1 MTYPSRLVA
10 VNIGKESSYGTP
22 ATPTYSMPAHP
33 QFADNHQP
41 QPDTAWR
48 GAPASSFGH
57 GLGTLDSILALDGPA
72 YADIIGFPLA
82 GILGDLSTT
91 IGTPN
96 TQSIAALNT
105 GLQQTPSYTLYL
117 ADGLDCLQWP
127 GCKFNSVTI
136 AGSGDGILQWS
147 GALQGMPGSVVTAPA
162 KNFTG
167 VPMFAGW
174 AGNVQ
179 IGGVTDLHVLDFSVT
194 IARTVVAQRNADG
207 SQTPY
212 GQRSEELTVTG
223 AATLAMTSDA
233 YRALYIAG
241 TATSIDI
248 AYAQGAGA
256 GLQAIGLHS
265 SLVTLTAAARDYSSS
280 RWIEL
285 PITWV
290 ADANTTDVGASGGRS
305 PIKATLRNTV
315 PAGTYA

>member
-10 VNIGKESSYGTP
+10 VGIGKEASYGTP
-22 ATPTYSMPAHP
+22 ATPTYSMPVHP

-48 GAPASSFGH
+48 GAPGSSFGH
-57 GLGTLDSILALDGPA
+57 GLGTLDSVVALDGPA

-82 GILGDLSTT
+82 GVLGDLATT
-91 IGTPN
+91 VGTPN

-105 GLQQTPSYTLYL
+105 GNQQPPSYTLYL
-117 ADGLDCLQWP
+117 ADGLGCLQWP
-127 GCKFNSVTI
+127 GCKFSSVTI

-147 GALQGMPGSVVTAPA
+147 AALQGLAGSPAAAPA

-167 VPMFAGW
+167 APMFAGW
-174 AGNVQ
+174 AGTVQ
-179 IGGVTDLHVLDFSVT
+179 IGGVADLHVLDFTVT
-194 IARTVVAQRNADG
+194 IARPVIAQRNADG
-207 SQTPY
+207 TQAPY
-212 GQRSEELTVTG
+212 GQRAEELTVTG

-233 YRALYIAG
+233 YRALYVAG

-248 AYAQGAGA
+248 AYTQGAGT
-256 GLQAIGLHS
+256 GLRAIGLHS
-265 SLVTLTAAARDYSSS
+265 SLVTLTAAARDYGHA

-285 PITWV
+285 PISWV
-290 ADANTTDVGASGGRS
+290 ADANTSDAGASGGRS